1 MTADQPRQGEPS
13 ERVAKYHG
21 LGNDFLILDRR
32 ASGRDLRESTVRQ
45 LCDRRRGIG
54 ADGVL
59 VLLPSR
65 SGSARMVVHNADGSI
80 AEMCGNGIRCVVKYL
95 VERSGQRPTELPVE
109 TDAGLMSCAIEYQ
122 DGEVK
127 EVQVAMGPARLV
139 ADNLPS
145 IRTGRPFVNSVVPGF
160 PAVRG
165 TAVSMGN
172 PHLVLF
178 DSPLQDA
185 EKLGPQLERSSA
197 FPEGTNVEF
206 AEVRGGRL
214 KLRVWERGAGLTQAC
229 GTGACAA
236 VAAAVHERRLPG
248 GTWIDVSLPG
258 GDLRIR
264 AESDLSATQMRGPA
278 TFVFE
283 AMLPLPADG

>member
-1 MTADQPRQGEPS
+1 MAANQAPEGE
-13 ERVAKYHG
+13 RLAKYHG

-32 ASGRDLRESTVRQ
+32 ESGRDLPANTVRQ

-95 VERSGQRPTELPVE
+95 AERSAQPPRQVSVE
-109 TDAGLMSCAIEYQ
+109 TEAGLISCQIDYR
-122 DGEVK
+122 DGQVSEV
-127 EVQVAMGPARLV
+127 EVAMGPASLI

-145 IRTGRPFVNSVVPGF
+145 GRTGHPFVNSPVPGF
-160 PAVRG
+160 PNLRG

-178 DSPLQDA
+178 GCPLQEA
-185 EKLGPQLERSSA
+185 ETLGPQLERSSA
-197 FPEGTNVEF
+197 FPQGTNVEF
-206 AEVRGGRL
+206 AELVGDRL

-229 GTGACAA
+229 GTGASAA

-248 GTWIDVSLPG
+248 GAWIEVSLPG
-258 GDLRIR
+258 GELKVR
-264 AESDLSATQMRGPA
+264 AAADLSSVQMRGPA

>member
-1 MTADQPRQGEPS
+1 MAANQAPEGE
-13 ERVAKYHG
+13 RLAKYHG

-32 ASGRDLRESTVRQ
+32 ESGRDLPANTVRQ

-95 VERSGQRPTELPVE
+95 AERSAQRPRQVSVE
-109 TDAGLMSCAIEYQ
+109 TEAGLISCQIDYR
-122 DGEVK
+122 DGQVSEV
-127 EVQVAMGPARLV
+127 EVAMGPASLI

-145 IRTGRPFVNSVVPGF
+145 GRTGRPFVNSPVPGF
-160 PAVRG
+160 PNLRG

-178 DSPLQDA
+178 GCPLQEA

-197 FPEGTNVEF
+197 FPQGTNVEF
-206 AEVRGGRL
+206 AELLGDRL

-229 GTGACAA
+229 GTGASAA

-248 GTWIDVSLPG
+248 GAWIEVSLPG
-258 GDLRIR
+258 GELKVR
-264 AESDLSATQMRGPA
+264 AAADLSSVQMRGPA

-283 AMLPLPADG
+283 AMLSLPADG